1 MLGVG
6 AYADGSR
13 LIDDNIRAF
22 KGIKQETELL
32 NKKLQAEAGQ
42 QADLDTLKDIGQEM
56 AFTQGKKL
64 FAKYGADIYSGKI
77 PFTEGGSIKDLDMKA
92 GKGLDN
98 VLEGFFNAGKNIP
111 PPLNNASNATINMKN
126 NLNMISGDPEIDAI
140 RESNLYSRSLNA
152 TGNPISSEK
161 PMVAKTEE
169 VEISK
174 PSSSSVQMSE
184 MGENKITPI
193 EDLVGGG
200 AEEGVSKDV
209 SEVGESV
216 ASGLGEDVA
225 TEEGLQATA
234 GVFASTGILAPL
246 ATGIEVGADIF
257 AIYETGKSIVDWFDR
272 DILHQT
278 APTAQQVSLP
288 TQPQTLAQK
297 GFLVTPSVDTY
308 DIPHTS
314 ISSAW

>member
-42 QADLDTLKDIGQEM
+42 QADLDTLKNLGQEM

-64 FAKYGADIYSGKI
+64 FAKYGSDIYSGKI
-77 PFTEGGSIKDLDMKA
+77 PFTNNLSIEDLDKEA

-98 VLEGFFNAGKNIP
+98 VLDRAFSAGKNIP

-152 TGNPISSEK
+152 TGLPISSER

-174 PSSSSVQMSE
+174 PSSSSVQMTE
-184 MGENKITPI
+184 MKEG
-193 EDLVGGG
+193 VS
-200 AEEGVSKDV
+200 EGVSKDV

-246 ATGIEVGADIF
+246 ATGIEVGADVF
-257 AIYETGKSIVDWFDR
+257 ALYETGKSIVDWFDR
-272 DILHQT
+272 DVLHQT

-288 TQPQTLAQK
+288 SQPKTLAQK
-297 GFLVTPSVDTY
+297 GFLITPSVDTY
-308 DIPHTS
+308 DIPHNS
-314 ISSAW
+314 ISSSW